1 MSWAKMLAYLTG
13 SVDRE
18 LLLRDDFLAARGGGR
33 SGDIGLM
40 RN

>member
-18 LLLRDDFLAARGGGR
+18 LLLRDDFLAARRGADQAT
-33 SGDIGLM
+33 SV
-40 RN
+40 